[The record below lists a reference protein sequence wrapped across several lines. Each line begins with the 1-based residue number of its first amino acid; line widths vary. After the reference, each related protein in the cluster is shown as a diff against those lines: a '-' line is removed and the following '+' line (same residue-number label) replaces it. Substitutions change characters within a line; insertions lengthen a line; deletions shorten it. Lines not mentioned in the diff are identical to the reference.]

1 VKNVDLMKG
10 AFEKTLS
17 NVKEVTTLI
26 SKSQTEASDVITGR
40 VKEGIEEVK
49 SAISAVA
56 LKRA

>member
-1 VKNVDLMKG
+1 MKG